1 MAKEVAFGP
10 DHLKAHHLPPEGKF
24 SLASKVHQRK
34 QSQDHVKERK
44 KERGEGKDKEGER
57 DLVCLTI
64 HHHPSVLKA
73 WLRSLVVKYV
83 DEEERSSGEG
93 ERRKE

>member
-10 DHLKAHHLPPEGKF
+10 DHLKAHHLPPEGTF

-44 KERGEGKDKEGER
+44 KEGKEKTKRER
-57 DLVCLTI
+57 AIWFASPFIII
-64 HHHPSVLKA
+64 HLS
-73 WLRSLVVKYV
+73 
-83 DEEERSSGEG
+83 
-93 ERRKE
+93 

>member
-10 DHLKAHHLPPEGKF
+10 NHLKAHHLPPEGAF

-44 KERGEGKDKEGER
+44 KDRKRKTERER

-73 WLRSLVVKYV
+73 WLRSLVVEYV
-83 DEEERSSGEG
+83 DEEERKNGG
-93 ERRKE
+93 KGDRKKE